1 MQEQKYFVEGTMMR
15 ESKGALKWDVSFVY
29 VRPDSAYVVKRV
41 DAVWGDGLYHVP
53 NEGEW
58 AEMYSVLVDYV
69 KQHPEV
75 VQDES
80 AKTPT
85 LEELKAA
92 KKARIDAETSAAIL
106 AGFDY
111 AVDGVTYHFSYD
123 AFDQQNFADTANVCI
138 MKQSG
143 AQGLPDSVMWNAYTV
158 PGGELERLT
167 FDASGFL
174 ALYAGGAM
182 RHKNGTMQRGGERKA
197 AVEAATTAEEVE
209 AA

>member
-1 MQEQKYFVEGTMMR
+1 MTITSHVFTSEG
-15 ESKGALKWDVSFVY
+15 SGLQFDLSSVL
-29 VRPDSAYVVKRV
+29 VRPDGSFVIT
-41 DAVWGDGLYHVP
+41 WINSPFGDVPYHVP
-53 NEGEW
+53 DNEEFHGMYTEL
-58 AEMYSVLVDYV
+58 AEYR
-69 KQHPEV
+69 KAHPECFSPDPDF
-75 VQDES
+75 QEPSLDDLKS
-80 AKTPT
+80 AR
-85 LEELKAA
+85 KAQ
-92 KKARIDAETSAAIL
+92 IDAETSAAIL

-111 AVDGVTYHFSYD
+111 AVEGVTYHFSYD

-197 AVEAATTAEEVE
+197 AVEVATTAEEVE

>member
-1 MQEQKYFVEGTMMR
+1 MAFTITGQILSDEANR
-15 ESKGALKWDVSFVY
+15 KWDLSEIILRDDGSY
-29 VRPDSAYVVKRV
+29 VLKRV
-41 DAVWGDGLYHVP
+41 DLILGSGLYHVP
-53 NEGEW
+53 NENGW
-58 AEMYSVLVDYV
+58 TEMYAAVRNYV
-69 KQHPEV
+69 EQHPGAVHAEC
-75 VQDES
+75 
-80 AKTPT
+80 TPS
-85 LEELKAA
+85 LDELKAA
-92 KKARIDAETSAAIL
+92 KKAQIDAETSAAIL

-182 RHKNGTMQRGGERKA
+182 KHKNGTMQRGGERKA
-197 AVEAATTAEEVE
+197 AVEAATTPEEVE

>member
-1 MQEQKYFVEGTMMR
+1 MCDLTG
-15 ESKGALKWDVSFVY
+15 SLKWDVSVVY
-29 VRPDSAYVVKRV
+29 VRPDSSYVVKRV
-41 DAVWGDGLYHVP
+41 DVVWGDGFYHVP
-53 NEGEW
+53 NDGEW
-58 AEMYSVLVDYV
+58 ADMHNVLADYV
-69 KQHPEV
+69 KRHPEV
-75 VQDES
+75 VQGES

-85 LEELKAA
+85 LEELKTA
-92 KKARIDAETSAAIL
+92 KKAQIDAETSAAIA

-123 AFDQQNFADTANVCI
+123 AFDQQNFADTANVCL

-143 AQGLPDSVMWNAYTV
+143 MPGLPDSVTWNAYRV
-158 PGGELERLT
+158 PGGKLERLT

-182 RHKNGTMQRGGERKA
+182 KHKNEAMQRGGERKA

-209 AA
+209 AV

>member
-1 MQEQKYFVEGTMMR
+1 MR
-15 ESKGALKWDVSFVY
+15 GDGSY
-29 VRPDSAYVVKRV
+29 VLKRV
-41 DAVWGDGLYHVP
+41 DLVLGSGLYHVP
-53 NEGEW
+53 NDGEW
-58 AEMYSVLVDYV
+58 TDMHNVLADYV
-69 KQHPEV
+69 KRHPEV

-80 AKTPT
+80 AKTTT

-182 RHKNGTMQRGGERKA
+182 KHKNGTMQRGGERKA
-197 AVEAATTAEEVE
+197 AVEAAATAEEVE

>member
-1 MQEQKYFVEGTMMR
+1 MEYTIDGDILLDE
-15 ESKGALKWDVSFVY
+15 ANHKWDLSEIILRGDGSY
-29 VRPDSAYVVKRV
+29 VLKRV
-41 DAVWGDGLYHVP
+41 DLVLGSGLYHVP
-53 NEGEW
+53 NDGEW
-58 AEMYSVLVDYV
+58 TDMHNVLADYV
-69 KQHPEV
+69 KRHPEV

-92 KKARIDAETSAAIL
+92 KKAWIDAETSAAI
-106 AGFDY
+106 ASGFDY
-111 AVDGVTYHFSYD
+111 AVGGVTYHFSYD
-123 AFDQQNFADTANVCI
+123 TFDQQNFADTANVCL

-143 AQGLPDSVMWNAYTV
+143 MPGLPDSVTWNAYT

-167 FDASGFL
+167 FDAPGFL

-182 RHKNGTMQRGGERKA
+182 KHKNETMQRGGERKA
-197 AVEAATTAEEVE
+197 AVEAAATADVIT